1 MYGAGERMLKSEF
14 EKSVEVEFEGHKFP
28 AFSFWNSYLK
38 GLYGNYMELPPVEK
52 RNTHNMIVYLKED

>member
-28 AFSFWNSYLK
+28 AFSCWNSYLK
-38 GLYGNYMELPPVEK
+38 GLHGNYMELPPVEK